1 MAKVCK
7 SVDPSQPG
15 TLKQHPETD
24 WTKYVLRLE
33 ESSEVLRCPA
43 KSKCITQGSG
53 YKTTNEL
60 LVGFERIGCLPLS
73 VNVSRLNDGSGLEET
88 LKRNEAK
95 WNDSCRLLYNSAKLK
110 RTEKRKKSQEE
121 ANDDDTGSL
130 QKSTRKSKKRAS
142 IETYF
147 FCDKPAPDGESLT
160 RKASTFGLD
169 MNVRKAA
176 MKLQEK
182 SPLAKLSAGDLI
194 AQNAQYHLKYLNSL
208 YNRARE
214 KKSSE
219 DSDKDRMNH
228 GLAFA
233 ELISYIEETCMDTS
247 VTSIF
252 KLSDLVT
259 LYTTRLEQLGS
270 NVVGRVHST
279 GLKKRILAYFLDM
292 KPHKQGRDII
302 LVSNECV
309 GHALR
314 KACEHDIDD
323 EDVHLARAA

>member
-1 MAKVCK
+1 MQAVVQQCK
-7 SVDPSQPG
+7 I
-15 TLKQHPETD
+15 KAYR
-24 WTKYVLRLE
+24 K
-33 ESSEVLRCPA
+33 
-43 KSKCITQGSG
+43 TQEIARRS
-53 YKTTNEL
+53 Y
-60 LVGFERIGCLPLS
+60 
-73 VNVSRLNDGSGLEET
+73 
-88 LKRNEAK
+88 
-95 WNDSCRLLYNSAKLK
+95 
-110 RTEKRKKSQEE
+110 
-121 ANDDDTGSL
+121 DDDTGSL
-130 QKSTRKSKKRAS
+130 QKSTRKSEKRAS

-147 FCDKPAPDGESLT
+147 FCDKPAPDGEFLT

-194 AQNAQYHLKYLNSL
+194 AQDAQYHLKCLNSL

-228 GLAFA
+228 SLAFA
-233 ELISYIEETCMDTS
+233 ELISYIEETRMDTS

-279 GLKKRILAYFLDM
+279 DLKKRILAYFLDM

-323 EDVHLARAA
+323 EDVHLARAAKIVKRDMLKMKNQFAGSLEPNSQEESVPMSLLELVAMVLNIGGQVNAQR